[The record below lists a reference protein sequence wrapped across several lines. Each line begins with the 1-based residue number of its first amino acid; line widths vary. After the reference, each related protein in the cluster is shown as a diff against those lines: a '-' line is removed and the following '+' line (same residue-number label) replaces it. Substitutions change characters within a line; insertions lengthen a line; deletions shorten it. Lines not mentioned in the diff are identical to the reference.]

1 MEKNMDENTTVI
13 VEENNTNIDENNIV
27 NEDNTIEEN
36 QSLEETDVVEENN
49 VVEEITPMTIAEC
62 QVETYK
68 HIENVRKYL
77 RFFTDKLTT
86 RGVEHDKL
94 KLKSPEVEIFAE
106 YTPKLANATYDSDE
120 YNEFLKEMDIA
131 LQHHYANYR
140 HHPEHFTKGIN
151 DMNLIDI
158 VEMLCDWKASSMRQ
172 HDGNLLKSIETNAQ
186 RFGVSGQLKQI
197 FINTA
202 KLFDEQN

>member
-1 MEKNMDENTTVI
+1 MEKNMDENMMMA
-13 VEENNTNIDENNIV
+13 EEYGISEETNVANDDIISD
-27 NEDNTIEEN
+27 DAQSIEE
-36 QSLEETDVVEENN
+36 TIVVEESN
-49 VVEEITPMTIAEC
+49 VEVEVEPMTIAEC
-62 QVETYK
+62 QIETFK
-68 HIENVRKYL
+68 HIENVRKYIK
-77 RFFTDKLTT
+77 FFTDKLTT
-86 RGVEHDKL
+86 RGIEHDRL
-94 KLKSPEVEIFAE
+94 KLKSPEVEIFTE
-106 YTPKLANATYDSDE
+106 YTPKLASVTYDSEE
-120 YNEFLKEMDIA
+120 YADLLKEMDVA

-186 RFGVSGQLKQI
+186 RFGINGQLKQI